1 MKKISRVGIVYEL
14 IIGILGIAIPLY
26 LAIKGGIVHPPVL
39 HWIFFGIFALW
50 LAHTYITFGNTI
62 VSFEILIYY
71 FLFYKY
77 GYVNAAITAFAVIF
91 LLWGYYSIRALKV
104 SKRESFYYLK
114 RGLFNAGS
122 YGLIFTFTGWWVSL
136 IKTNIDVFIGLTIV
150 SLVLLNE
157 LLIFIDTWLYGEDL
171 KHFKTWNYWK
181 SSFIEGVIYSVGVS
195 FGDLY
200 QYKGLL
206 STFPI
211 LMVTLLLSYFG
222 RSANI
227 TSQRLLKRLS
237 YLREMNRILRILSS
251 ILDLDTLLE
260 SIVKQTFRFF
270 GAKFVTLCISDEDVG
285 IYRVYYDGEKVSTE
299 KDGKPCIPHNSTI
312 ISKETKEIVFPIPKG
327 GGVLGEMR
335 LLLTEIDDEKIGFI
349 DVLGKNIGIS
359 ITNALLHRMSIEDSL
374 TGLYTR
380 RFFDKRLR
388 EEFNRSERSGEPLSL
403 LMFDLNDFKLLN
415 DTYGHDAGDMALIMF
430 TGYLKKYTRTYDT
443 AARWG
448 GDEFMVLLPR
458 TNRSEAEAFMQRILK
473 ETRNTTIEFDGK
485 EIKISASAG
494 IAEYDPKSNPDMTP
508 EKLISIADR
517 NLLNSKKQNL

>member
-1 MKKISRVGIVYEL
+1 VKKISKAGVVYEL
-14 IIGILGIAIPLY
+14 IIGILGISIPIY
-26 LAIKGGIVHPPVL
+26 LAVKGGIVHPPVL

-62 VSFEILIYY
+62 VSFEIFIYY
-71 FLFYKY
+71 FLFYRY
-77 GYVNAAITAFAVIF
+77 GYVNAAITAYVVIF
-91 LLWGYYSIRALKV
+91 ILWCSYAIKALKV
-104 SKRESFYYLK
+104 SGKEGFHYLK

-136 IKTNIDVFIGLTIV
+136 LKINISTYIGLTIV

-157 LLIFIDTWLYGEDL
+157 LLIFIDTWLCGEDL
-171 KHFKTWNYWK
+171 KHFKTWDYWK
-181 SSFIEGVIYSVGVS
+181 SSFIEAVIYSAGVS

-200 QYKGLL
+200 QHNGLL

-222 RSANI
+222 RSADI
-227 TSQRLLKRLS
+227 TKKRLLKRLS
-237 YLREMNRILRILSS
+237 YLKEMNRILRILSS

-260 SIVKQTFRFF
+260 SIVKQTFRFLD
-270 GAKFVTLCISDEDVG
+270 AKFVTLCIADEDTG

-299 KDGKPCIPHNSTI
+299 KDGKPCIPHNSII
-312 ISKETKEIVFPIPKG
+312 ISRERKEIVFPLTKG
-327 GGVLGEMR
+327 GGVLGEIR
-335 LLLTEIDDEKIGFI
+335 LLVKEIDDEKIGFL

-374 TGLYTR
+374 TGLHTR
-380 RFFDKRLR
+380 RFFGKRLR

-403 LMFDLNDFKLLN
+403 LMFDLDDFKLLN

-448 GDEFMVLLPR
+448 GDEFVVLLPR

-473 ETRNTTIEFDGK
+473 ETRKTTIEFNGEK
-485 EIKISASAG
+485 IKLSASAG
-494 IAEYDPKSNPDMTP
+494 VAEYDPKSNPDMTP

>member
-1 MKKISRVGIVYEL
+1 MKKISKAGVVYEL
-14 IIGILGIAIPLY
+14 IIGILGISIPLY
-26 LAIKGGIVHPPVL
+26 FAVKGGIVHPPVL

-71 FLFYKY
+71 FLFYRY
-77 GYVNAAITAFAVIF
+77 GYINAAITAYVVIF
-91 LLWGYYSIRALKV
+91 ILWCYYAIRALKV
-104 SKRESFYYLK
+104 SGMEGFHYLK

-122 YGLIFTFTGWWVSL
+122 YGLIFTFTGLWVSL
-136 IKTNIDVFIGLTIV
+136 LKINIRTYIALTIV

-157 LLIFIDTWLYGEDL
+157 LLIFIDTWLCGEDL
-171 KHFKTWNYWK
+171 KHFKTCDYWK
-181 SSFIEGVIYSVGVS
+181 SSFIEGVIYSAGVS
-195 FGDLY
+195 FSDLY
-200 QYKGLL
+200 QFHGLL

-222 RSANI
+222 RSADI
-227 TSQRLLKRLS
+227 TKKRLLKRLA
-237 YLREMNRILRILSS
+237 YLKEMNRILRILSS

-260 SIVKQTFRFF
+260 SIVKQTFRFLD
-270 GAKFVTLCISDEDVG
+270 AKFVTLCIADEDTG

-299 KDGKPCIPHNSTI
+299 KDGKPCIPCNSII
-312 ISKETKEIVFPIPKG
+312 ISREKKEIVFPLTKG
-327 GGVLGEMR
+327 GGVLGEIR
-335 LLLTEIDDEKIGFI
+335 LLVKEIDDEKIGFL

-374 TGLYTR
+374 TGLHTR
-380 RFFDKRLR
+380 RFFGKRLR
-388 EEFNRSERSGEPLSL
+388 EEFNRSERSGEPLCL
-403 LMFDLNDFKLLN
+403 LMFDLDDFKLLN

-485 EIKISASAG
+485 KIKISASAG
-494 IAEYDPKSNPDMTP
+494 IAEYDPKSNPEMTP
-508 EKLISIADR
+508 EELISIADK
-517 NLLNSKKQNL
+517 NLLESKKHNL